1 MLTIILYLCRYLLTK
16 ILSSKDISK
25 RERNLIAFMIPKG
38 LAAAV
43 LVQLLVDNAEIQKL
57 EIFAPESLLDMRAMV
72 YSVIFF
78 SILLST
84 ILIYFEESKHE
95 DTIV

>member
-1 MLTIILYLCRYLLTK
+1 MLTFILYLCRYLLTK
-16 ILSSKDISK
+16 ILSSKDIPK

-57 EIFAPESLLDMRAMV
+57 EIFTTESLLDMRAMV

-95 DTIV
+95 DSIV